1 MSWMS
6 VQFGFLA
13 YLVWWEYDW
22 DIMEPVTYFVATGTS
37 IVLFSYFLL
46 TRQEYSEGG
55 GHERYYLNYF
65 HRRAKRQGFDVHRY
79 NQLKEAIGNL
89 RQRMDRLHDPLQ
101 LNLPSPSPS
110 TNLTAGSN

>member
-1 MSWMS
+1 MS

-46 TRQEYSEGG
+46 TRQVSWYSSMSNKLTG
-55 GHERYYLNYF
+55 LSFFSVN
-65 HRRAKRQGFDVHRY
+65 VV
-79 NQLKEAIGNL
+79 NL
-89 RQRMDRLHDPLQ
+89 MMYR
-101 LNLPSPSPS
+101 
-110 TNLTAGSN
+110 